1 MRLLVLD
8 REHALY
14 AALLMAA
21 EPRLTVI
28 SGNNPD
34 ALAEAAAECPVWLGE
49 PDLAAPLLRQGVH
62 PVWIQSSWAGITP
75 LLADDLPKDY
85 ALTRAVGIFGQ
96 VMTEYVLTY
105 LLAHERQFLGRLASQ
120 VGVQWDN
127 RTPGSLSGRQIL
139 IVGTGEIGQAVA
151 HALAPFGVELIGVA
165 KHPRSL
171 VPFGRMGGLE
181 DLPRLAETADYVIN
195 LLPDT
200 PDTQNIYNLALFQR
214 MKPTALFLN
223 AGRGTSVVDEDL
235 VAALE
240 ANQMAG
246 AVIDVCRQEP
256 LPASHPFWHTPRLLL
271 TGHTAAPTLPSLL
284 IDLFRDNLTRFWAGQ
299 AIRGEVDFSRGY

>member
-8 REHALY
+8 RDYALY
-14 AALLMAA
+14 AALIMAA
-21 EPRLTVI
+21 EPGITVV
-28 SGNNPD
+28 SGDQPD
-34 ALAEAAAECPVWLGE
+34 QLCEAAAECPVWLAQ
-49 PDLAAPLLRQGVH
+49 PDFAAQLLRQGVH

-96 VMTEYVLTY
+96 VMTEYLLTY
-105 LLAHERQFLGRLASQ
+105 LLAHERQMLGRLASQ
-120 VGVQWDN
+120 VGVQWDD
-127 RTPGSLSGRQIL
+127 RLPGSLHGRQVL

-151 HALAPFGVELIGVA
+151 HMLAPFGVDLVGVA
-165 KHPRSL
+165 KNPRPLLPFSRVGSL
-171 VPFGRMGGLE
+171 D
-181 DLPRLAETADYVIN
+181 DLPRLVQTADYVVN

-200 PDTQNIYNLALFQR
+200 TETRDIYNLPLFHR

-240 ANQMAG
+240 ANQIAG
-246 AVIDVCRQEP
+246 AVIDVCREEP
-256 LPASHPFWHTPRLLL
+256 LPPQHPFWHTPRLLL
-271 TGHTAAPTLPSLL
+271 TGHTAAPTLPGAL
-284 IDLFRDNLTRFWAGQ
+284 IELFRDNLARFWAGQ
-299 AIRGEVDFSRGY
+299 EMRGEVEFARGY